1 MPIRQKIVAIFIAV
15 SIFILIFELVRR
27 RKLREEY
34 SWLWLMT
41 GVSLIILVTWY
52 GLLIKITSFIGAVI
66 PLSTLFFLAIIFL
79 MLVCLQFSV
88 KVSKLMDQVKNLGQ
102 ELAIMRSEIENKEKG
117 I

>member
-41 GVSLIILVTWY
+41 GAILIVLVIWY
-52 GLLIKITSFIGAVI
+52 GLLIKITNFIGAVI

-88 KVSKLMDQVKNLGQ
+88 KVSKLMDQVKNLSQ
-102 ELAIMRSEIENKEKG
+102 ELAIMRSVIENKKETT
-117 I
+117 